1 MMFAFALLDQGV
13 YWVNKQRQHIYIR
26 DMDTDYRTNTV
37 GFLMRNAPSIALEAR
52 PVIAVEP
59 GVVAQP
65 LDALLPLIRSDAV
78 DEWEQREEL
87 RQTDPCA
94 WIQQS
99 ELVKALRKSTDP
111 F

>member
-1 MMFAFALLDQGV
+1 MIFAFALLDQGV
-13 YWVNKQRQHIYIR
+13 YWINKRRQHIYIR
-26 DMDTDYRTNTV
+26 DMDADYRTNTV
-37 GFLMRNAPSIALEAR
+37 GFLMRHAPSIALEAR

-87 RQTDPCA
+87 RQTDPPT
-94 WIQQS
+94 WVQQS
-99 ELVKALRKSTDP
+99 ELVKALSKTADP